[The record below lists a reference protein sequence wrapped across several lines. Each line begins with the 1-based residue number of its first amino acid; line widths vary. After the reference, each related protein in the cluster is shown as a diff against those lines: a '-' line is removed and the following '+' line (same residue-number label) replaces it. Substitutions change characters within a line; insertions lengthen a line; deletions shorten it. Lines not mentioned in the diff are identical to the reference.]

1 MMINFIDL
9 MDEVE
14 TEVFTI
20 FCKRLLPILQETT
33 ELESKIVYNFVNY
46 VEPLT
51 ALIILQRYENEKKY

>member
-20 FCKRLLPILQETT
+20 FCRRLLPILQETT
-33 ELESKIVYNFVNY
+33 VLESKIVYNFVNY

-51 ALIILQRYENEKKY
+51 ALIILQRWENEKY

>member
-1 MMINFIDL
+1 MINFIDL

-33 ELESKIVYNFVNY
+33 KLESKIVYNFVNY

-51 ALIILQRYENEKKY
+51 ALLILQRWENEKY

>member
-20 FCKRLLPILQETT
+20 FCKRLLPILQETIK
-33 ELESKIVYNFVNY
+33 LESKIVYNFVNY

-51 ALIILQRYENEKKY
+51 ALLILQRWENEKY

>member
-1 MMINFIDL
+1 MMNFIDL
-9 MDEVE
+9 MDDLE

-33 ELESKIVYNFVNY
+33 KLESKIVYNFVNH

-51 ALIILQRYENEKKY
+51 ALLILQRWENEEKY

>member
-1 MMINFIDL
+1 MINFIDL
-9 MDEVE
+9 MDDLE

-33 ELESKIVYNFVNY
+33 KLESKIVYNFVNY

-51 ALIILQRYENEKKY
+51 ALLILQRWENEKY

>member
-1 MMINFIDL
+1 MINFIDL

-20 FCKRLLPILQETT
+20 FCRRLLPILQESTV
-33 ELESKIVYNFVNY
+33 LESKIVYNFVNY

-51 ALIILQRYENEKKY
+51 ALLILQRWENEKY

>member
-20 FCKRLLPILQETT
+20 FCRRLLPILQETT

-51 ALIILQRYENEKKY
+51 ALIILQRYENEKY

>member
-20 FCKRLLPILQETT
+20 FCRRLLPILQETT
-33 ELESKIVYNFVNY
+33 VLESKIVYNFVNY

-51 ALIILQRYENEKKY
+51 ALLILQRWENEKY

>member
-9 MDEVE
+9 MDDLE

-33 ELESKIVYNFVNY
+33 KLESKIVYNFVNY

-51 ALIILQRYENEKKY
+51 ALLILQRWENEKY

>member
-33 ELESKIVYNFVNY
+33 ILESKIVYNFVNY

-51 ALIILQRYENEKKY
+51 ALIILQRWENEKY

>member
-9 MDEVE
+9 LDEVE

-20 FCKRLLPILQETT
+20 FCRRLLPILQETT
-33 ELESKIVYNFVNY
+33 VLESKIVYNFVNY

-51 ALIILQRYENEKKY
+51 ALLILQRWENEKY

>member
-1 MMINFIDL
+1 MINFIDL
-9 MDEVE
+9 MDDVE

-33 ELESKIVYNFVNY
+33 MLESKNVYNFVNY

-51 ALIILQRYENEKKY
+51 ALIILQRWENEKKY

>member
-9 MDEVE
+9 MDDVE

-20 FCKRLLPILQETT
+20 FCRRLLPILQETT

-51 ALIILQRYENEKKY
+51 ALIILQRYENEKY

>member
-33 ELESKIVYNFVNY
+33 ILESKIVYNFVNY
-46 VEPLT
+46 VETLT
-51 ALIILQRYENEKKY
+51 ALIILQRWENEKY

>member
-1 MMINFIDL
+1 MINFIDL

-51 ALIILQRYENEKKY
+51 ALIILQRWENEKY

>member
-20 FCKRLLPILQETT
+20 FCRRLLPILQETT

-51 ALIILQRYENEKKY
+51 ALLILQRYENEKY

>member
-1 MMINFIDL
+1 MINFIDL
-9 MDEVE
+9 MDDLE

-33 ELESKIVYNFVNY
+33 KLESKIVYNFVNH

-51 ALIILQRYENEKKY
+51 ALLILQRYENEKY

>member
-9 MDEVE
+9 MDDLE

-33 ELESKIVYNFVNY
+33 KLESKIVYNFVNH

-51 ALIILQRYENEKKY
+51 ALLILQRYENEKY

>member
-9 MDEVE
+9 MDDVE

-20 FCKRLLPILQETT
+20 FCRRLLPILQETT

>member
-33 ELESKIVYNFVNY
+33 KLESKIVYNFVNY

-51 ALIILQRYENEKKY
+51 ALLILQRWENEKY

>member
-33 ELESKIVYNFVNY
+33 KLESKIVYNFVNH

-51 ALIILQRYENEKKY
+51 ALLILQRYENEKY

>member
-1 MMINFIDL
+1 MINFIDL

-20 FCKRLLPILQETT
+20 FCRRLLPILQETT
-33 ELESKIVYNFVNY
+33 VLESKIVYNFVNY

-51 ALIILQRYENEKKY
+51 ALLILQRWENEKY

>member
-51 ALIILQRYENEKKY
+51 ALIILQRWENEKY

>member
-1 MMINFIDL
+1 MINFIDL
-9 MDEVE
+9 MDDVE

-20 FCKRLLPILQETT
+20 FCRRLLPILQETT

-51 ALIILQRYENEKKY
+51 ALIILQRWENEKY

>member
-20 FCKRLLPILQETT
+20 FCRRLLPILQETT
-33 ELESKIVYNFVNY
+33 ILESKIVYNFVNY

-51 ALIILQRYENEKKY
+51 ALIILQRWENEKY

>member
-14 TEVFTI
+14 TEVYTI
-20 FCKRLLPILQETT
+20 FCKRLIPILQETIK
-33 ELESKIVYNFVNY
+33 LESKIVYNFVNH

-51 ALIILQRYENEKKY
+51 ALLILQRYENEKY

>member
-1 MMINFIDL
+1 MINFIDL

-20 FCKRLLPILQETT
+20 FCRRLLPILQETT

-51 ALIILQRYENEKKY
+51 ALIILQKWENEKY

>member
-1 MMINFIDL
+1 MMMNFIDL
-9 MDEVE
+9 MDDLE

-33 ELESKIVYNFVNY
+33 KLESKIVYNFVNH

-51 ALIILQRYENEKKY
+51 ALLILQRYENEKY

>member
-1 MMINFIDL
+1 
-9 MDEVE
+9 MDALE

-51 ALIILQRYENEKKY
+51 ALLILQRYENEKKY

>member
-9 MDEVE
+9 MDDVE

-51 ALIILQRYENEKKY
+51 ALIILQRWENEKY

>member
-20 FCKRLLPILQETT
+20 FCRRLLPILQESTV
-33 ELESKIVYNFVNY
+33 LESKIVYNFVNY

-51 ALIILQRYENEKKY
+51 ALLILQRWENEKY

>member
-1 MMINFIDL
+1 MINFIDL

-33 ELESKIVYNFVNY
+33 KLESKIVYNFVNH

-51 ALIILQRYENEKKY
+51 ALLILQRWENEKY

>member
-1 MMINFIDL
+1 MINFIDL

-20 FCKRLLPILQETT
+20 FCRRLLPILQETT
-33 ELESKIVYNFVNY
+33 ILESKIVYNFVNY

-51 ALIILQRYENEKKY
+51 ALIILQRWENEKY

>member
-9 MDEVE
+9 MDDLE

-33 ELESKIVYNFVNY
+33 KLESKIVYNFVNH

-51 ALIILQRYENEKKY
+51 ALLILQRWENEKY

>member
-9 MDEVE
+9 MDDVE

-20 FCKRLLPILQETT
+20 FCRRLLPVLQETT

-51 ALIILQRYENEKKY
+51 ALIILQRWENEKY

>member
-1 MMINFIDL
+1 MINFIDL
-9 MDEVE
+9 MDDLE

-33 ELESKIVYNFVNY
+33 KLESKIVYNFVNH

-51 ALIILQRYENEKKY
+51 ALLILQRWENEKY